1 VFDSDQVPAP
11 IAQLITP
18 VRDLSNDPQLPSTT
32 PQQRAG
38 TLAGLRQL
46 VHAAEA
52 AFLTTLAEFDANG
65 DGDILHGAQSTASWL
80 RGALG
85 MAPGDAAER
94 VRIARSSRHLLAEP
108 VCLMRDGCLSYDQV
122 RAIHQHTASLPELC
136 QAEATQIL
144 TDLAQ
149 QSDVTAVR
157 AAGHK
162 IRATLDPDGTLAA
175 SEKDFGRRHL
185 TLSPLLDGMTD
196 LHGLLDPEAATALTA
211 ALAPHLTPTGPDDH
225 RTPAQRRADGLV
237 DVVTTAMATGQLRTS
252 GGQPTHLNILIPAAG
267 PAELTD
273 SPTPNKYLTEPT
285 LDRLACD
292 STRTAILVDQKGTPL
307 DVGRTKRLFT
317 PTQRAA
323 LTLRDAGCRFPLC
336 NRPAA
341 HTDAH
346 HITPWTDGG
355 HTDLDNALLL
365 CRHHHRAVHEG
376 CWTISATP
384 DGGNGPTTFINPHTQ
399 TAHTTFPRG
408 P

>member
-1 VFDSDQVPAP
+1 ME
-11 IAQLITP
+11 
-18 VRDLSNDPQLPSTT
+18 
-32 PQQRAG
+32 RAG
-38 TLAGLRQL
+38 TLAGLRAL
-46 VHAAEA
+46 MHAAEA
-52 AFLTTLAEFDANG
+52 AFLTTLTEFDAHG
-65 DGDILHGAQSTASWL
+65 DGEILHAAQSTASWL
-80 RGALG
+80 RGAFG

-108 VCLMRDGCLSYDQV
+108 VRLMQDGCISYDQV

-162 IRATLDPDGTLAA
+162 IRATVDPDGTLAA
-175 SEKDFGRRHL
+175 SEKDFRRRHL

-196 LHGLLDPEAATALTA
+196 LHGLLDPEAATALTT
-211 ALAPHLTPTGPDDH
+211 ALGPHLTPTGPDDH
-225 RTPAQRRADGLV
+225 RTPAQRRADGLLE
-237 DVVTTAMATGQLRTS
+237 VVTTAMTSGQLATS
-252 GGQPTHLNILIPAAG
+252 GGHATNVNILIPATG

-285 LDRLACD
+285 LERLACD
-292 STRTAILVDQKGTPL
+292 STLTAILIDQKGTPL
-307 DVGRTKRLFT
+307 DVGRTQRLFT
-317 PTQRAA
+317 RTQRTG

-336 NRPAA
+336 NRPAN

-346 HITPWTDGG
+346 HITHWNDGG

-365 CRHHHRAVHEG
+365 CRHHHRSVHEG
-376 CWTISATP
+376 GWVITATP
-384 DGGNGPTTFINPHTQ
+384 DGGNGPTTFTNPDTQ
-399 TAHTTFPRG
+399 AAHTTFPRG